1 MASGLDLLRVWYGP
15 LPAGFC
21 HFILLVKGTLGNTGP
36 FVVSGIVIMKFLYIC
51 IWKRFRTIE
60 DDLIKIIIVLT
71 SYFFGFLMVLT
82 KSLAP
87 GKPTYN
93 TICCTG
99 VYKSSYDLMEKKIP
113 TEICFLIPIL
123 ICQILTPII
132 QWQKN
137 KLNNL
142 KNNQSVMPRLQR
154 SSTRTQ
160 SLDDN
165 LTTNQNIPNLEN
177 LAFYFMANIFFIL
190 AVITIGLAN
199 G

>member
-1 MASGLDLLRVWYGP
+1 MFNSAHLGLICLTSRWTVLLST
-15 LPAGFC
+15 PAGAHVYSPESETSNLMSNFYC
-21 HFILLVKGTLGNTGP
+21 HANT
-36 FVVSGIVIMKFLYIC
+36 F
-51 IWKRFRTIE
+51 
-60 DDLIKIIIVLT
+60 IVLT

-142 KNNQSVMPRLQR
+142 KNNQSVMPRPQR
-154 SSTRTQ
+154 SSTQ
-160 SLDDN
+160 SLNDN
-165 LTTNQNIPNLEN
+165 VTTNQNIPNLEN
-177 LAFYFMANIFFIL
+177 LAFYFIANIFFIL
-190 AVITIGLAN
+190 AAITIGLAN